1 MKLLNSTRRSAP
13 FGRLSARKK
22 IRENFRN
29 FFFRQIE
36 FFFFFDFYPFL
47 FNGAIIASAA
57 AKAARK
63 EPLDVTLPSDASSRE
78 GDNTFVKCVIVCQL
92 VA

>member
-1 MKLLNSTRRSAP
+1 MQLQIPQKCILKKGLLNTHATETTFP
-13 FGRLSARKK
+13 
-22 IRENFRN
+22 I
-29 FFFRQIE
+29 
-36 FFFFFDFYPFL
+36 L

-78 GDNTFVKCVIVCQL
+78 GDNTFVKCVIVCIL